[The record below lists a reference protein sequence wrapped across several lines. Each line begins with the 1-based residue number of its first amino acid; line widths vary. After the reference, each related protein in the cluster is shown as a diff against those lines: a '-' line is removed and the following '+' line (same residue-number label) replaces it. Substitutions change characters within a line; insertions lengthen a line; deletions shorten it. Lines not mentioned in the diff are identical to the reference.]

1 MLLFVSSPLEN
12 PSARWTQDRRVA
24 IETPLKEWP
33 GVFTLLMSMQWI
45 VYPSCSHAMTW
56 FSKTCG
62 FEQCAAG
69 SIYLCRLIYGIYPPI
84 RQLSLYNGW
93 LIWSDLQGLLPSFH
107 GGCSARLT
115 LWHGCSN
122 RNGTN
127 WWLRRLLDPKIA
139 LALCLSLVVRVPLPC
154 PSRVFPLIPSSSPT
168 FS

>member
-1 MLLFVSSPLEN
+1 MREAKIPPSSSSPC
-12 PSARWTQDRRVA
+12 PSSLSPHMPPHSLLPSPRQLLTVLILKLWTKAFCWRHFDD
-24 IETPLKEWP
+24 
-33 GVFTLLMSMQWI
+33 
-45 VYPSCSHAMTW
+45 
-56 FSKTCG
+56 
-62 FEQCAAG
+62 
-69 SIYLCRLIYGIYPPI
+69 YLCWRIYGIYPPI

-93 LIWSDLQGLLPSFH
+93 LIWSDLQGLLPSFR

-139 LALCLSLVVRVPLPC
+139 LALCLSLVVQVPLPC